1 MRSSAGLETATERRA
16 YSLPARDGINRLR
29 CIAALLFISIV
40 RTDVPRLAAGSQKES
55 EVVAAVDRA
64 AEDRETKLLGYS
76 VQESYALFRRADAD
90 PSAVMNV
97 ATTYAKGKGKVYNVV
112 SESGSRTG
120 KFVLHKILENE
131 EQLSHGQDRN
141 DLLITSQ
148 NYEMSL
154 SDPAVHQLDKR
165 DCLVL
170 QIKPR
175 RQTPYL
181 LDGKIWVDAT
191 NYHIVRVE
199 GTAAAASGLAGRPTI
214 ERDYTDMD
222 GVPVAIHARSVS
234 SQLLLGETVLD
245 IEYQNY
251 RLRVSGG
258 SEHRAS
264 SLQK

>member
-1 MRSSAGLETATERRA
+1 MHRFSPLHFVPGRVRSAITAA
-16 YSLPARDGINRLR
+16 
-29 CIAALLFISIV
+29 
-40 RTDVPRLAAGSQKES
+40 SQKES
-55 EVVAAVDRA
+55 EVVAAVNRA
-64 AEDRETKLLGYS
+64 EEDREANLLGYS

-90 PSAVMNV
+90 PSAVMDV
-97 ATTYAKGKGKVYNVV
+97 ATTYSKDKGKIYNVV
-112 SESGSRTG
+112 RESGSRTG
-120 KFVLHKILENE
+120 KFVLHKILRNE

-154 SDPAVHQLDKR
+154 PDPAVHQLDNR

-191 NYHIVRVE
+191 NYHIVRVV

-222 GVPVAIHARSVS
+222 GVPVAIYARSVS
-234 SQLLLGETVLD
+234 RQLLLGETVLD
-245 IEYQNY
+245 IKYQNY
-251 RLRVSGG
+251 RLNVSGG
-258 SEHRAS
+258 NAHRAS
-264 SLQK
+264 SPQK

>member
-1 MRSSAGLETATERRA
+1 MNT
-16 YSLPARDGINRLR
+16 
-29 CIAALLFISIV
+29 CIAFLLFISV
-40 RTDVPRLAAGSQKES
+40 SGAYVPRVTAASQKES
-55 EVVAAVDRA
+55 KVVAAVNRA

-97 ATTYAKGKGKVYNVV
+97 AATYAKDKGKIYNVV

-120 KFVLHKILENE
+120 KFVLHKILQNE

-154 SDPAVHQLDKR
+154 SDPAVHQLDNR

-222 GVPVAIHARSVS
+222 GVPMAIHARSVS

-245 IEYQNY
+245 IKYQNY
-251 RLRVSGG
+251 RLNVSGG
-258 SEHRAS
+258 NAHRAS
-264 SLQK
+264 SLQQ

>member
-97 ATTYAKGKGKVYNVV
+97 ATTYAKEGKVYNIV

-251 RLRVSGG
+251 RLKVSGG
-258 SEHRAS
+258 SEHRAPHR
-264 SLQK
+264 